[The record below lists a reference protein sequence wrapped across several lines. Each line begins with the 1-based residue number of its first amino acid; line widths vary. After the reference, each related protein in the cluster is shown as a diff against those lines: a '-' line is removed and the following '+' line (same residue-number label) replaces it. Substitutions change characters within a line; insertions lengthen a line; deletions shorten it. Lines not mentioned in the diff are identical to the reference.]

1 MFNFFKILRLHAIQ
15 KINEYNHFIY
25 SGELSYCFSFWTFIH
40 LKSKEANKYDLL
52 RFSKTLA
59 NEKVTSCHR
68 KKSVGFIK
76 YD

>member
-1 MFNFFKILRLHAIQ
+1 MNIIISFTQA
-15 KINEYNHFIY
+15 
-25 SGELSYCFSFWTFIH
+25 SYLIVSFWTFIH
-40 LKSKEANKYDLL
+40 PKSKEANKYDLL

>member
-1 MFNFFKILRLHAIQ
+1 MNIIISFTQASYLIVFHFGL
-15 KINEYNHFIY
+15 FIY
-25 SGELSYCFSFWTFIH
+25 P
-40 LKSKEANKYDLL
+40 KSKEANKYDLL